1 MSESVNSSRRER
13 LSSIPPFVI
22 KATIAAS
29 LGGILFGYDM
39 GVTSTALPQLKNTFG
54 LSEKQEEI
62 ISEGTDVK
70 ARFQK
75 LANIL

>member
-39 GVTSTALPQLKNTFG
+39 GVTSTALPQLKNTFT
-54 LSEKQEEI
+54 LSIDIEI
-62 ISEGTDVK
+62 DFTRVDLKRRVAGNH
-70 ARFQK
+70 FC
-75 LANIL
+75 